1 MAKKVQLK
9 KSVNGTMQTLYP
21 ETSAE
26 CVYLNSG
33 DSLQTSYTSLASRL
47 STLETNYN
55 NLVVQ
60 LGINSVYMTT
70 GNNQI
75 MTDGEGSNL
84 VAVY

>member
-9 KSVNGTMQTLYP
+9 KSVNGTVQMLYP

-47 STLETNYN
+47 ATLETNYD
-55 NLVVQ
+55 NLVAQ
-60 LGINSVYMTT
+60 LGINSVYMTS
-70 GNNQI
+70 NSQI